1 MTTKNGQFRDTGN
14 IGNTR
19 HRTKTKTI
27 KQTRIKQTKINKQKN
42 KKQKQKQ
49 SKAHHNK
56 QRKVKRSAAWS
67 QTSGVIQMLAKA
79 ISFVKVSL
87 NNILR
92 ALTCPKINFLSR
104 PFHFF

>member
-27 KQTRIKQTKINKQKN
+27 KQTRIKQTKINKPKN
-42 KKQKQKQ
+42 KKQKQ

-56 QRKVKRSAAWS
+56 QRKLKRSAARS
-67 QTSGVIQMLAKA
+67 QTSGVIQMLAKG

>member
-1 MTTKNGQFRDTGN
+1 MGNSETLATLGTQDTG
-14 IGNTR
+14 R
-19 HRTKTKTI
+19 RQ
-27 KQTRIKQTKINKQKN
+27 KQSNKQELNKPKIKQTKINKPKN
-42 KKQKQKQ
+42 KKQKQ

-56 QRKVKRSAAWS
+56 QRKLKRSAARS
-67 QTSGVIQMLAKA
+67 QTSGVIQMLAKG

>member
-19 HRTKTKTI
+19 HRTKIKTI
-27 KQTRIKQTKINKQKN
+27 KQTRIKQTKINKPKN
-42 KKQKQKQ
+42 KKQKQ

-56 QRKVKRSAAWS
+56 QRKLKRSAARS
-67 QTSGVIQMLAKA
+67 QTSGVIQMLAKG